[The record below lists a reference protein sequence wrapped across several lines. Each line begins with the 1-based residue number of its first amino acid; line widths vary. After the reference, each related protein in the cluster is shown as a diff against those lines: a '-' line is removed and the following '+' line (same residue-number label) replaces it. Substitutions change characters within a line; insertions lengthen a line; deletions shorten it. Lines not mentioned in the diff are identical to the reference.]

1 MIKFNY
7 IKYLPIIILFYLIIS
22 TLTNFITEDILPL
35 NYPGFEN
42 PKKIALYFIFLIF
55 IQIICF
61 NKSFLNKIY
70 KFYTLDIKSIFYF
83 VLFILITNEFF
94 IQVRF
99 NRSFIFSIIVSPFL
113 FYYLP
118 IFLKNFVK
126 SVYEKKIK
134 NLFYLIILCMT
145 IIPGFYMPPFYD
157 GIPGWFY
164 KANPSQESFSYF
176 AIKNKKGD
184 HILLSNAFFNP
195 GNFPHRAQGYYEATN
210 KQKELDLLYEYL
222 IKLYCNQWEYT
233 KKGIYE
239 TERYLGRFAFPGHN
253 SYLFLDN
260 YKNFDPKN
268 IISIGQLN
276 IVYKVKSLEV
286 VERKYNEKLKISN
299 QCQ

>member
-22 TLTNFITEDILPL
+22 TLTNFITEDILSL

-42 PKKIALYFIFLIF
+42 PKKIVLYFIFLIF
-55 IQIICF
+55 VQIICF

-70 KFYTLDIKSIFYF
+70 KFYTLDIKSIFYII
-83 VLFILITNEFF
+83 LFIIITNEFF

-118 IFLKNFVK
+118 IFFKNFLK

-134 NLFYLIILCMT
+134 NLFYAIILCMT

-164 KANPSQESFSYF
+164 KANSSQESFSYF
-176 AIKNKKGD
+176 AIENKKGE

-260 YKNFDPKN
+260 YKNFEPQN

-276 IVYKVKSLEV
+276 IVYNVKSLEV
-286 VERKYNEKLKISN
+286 VERKYYKKLKISN